1 MDDPGIAAKLVEAL
15 DASFPDGRQDLR
27 PVHTFGIGATGFFEA
42 SDVARDYSI
51 AEHFQGQQIRIV
63 ARFSNGSGSG
73 VQHDGWSDV
82 RGLAIRFQLAN
93 GAAADLIAM
102 TLNEFFTPTV
112 ETFLKFS
119 PATIPIAAERESTWL
134 KIFDMLRLILPM
146 DDPYPGQKTEAVT
159 GALKFANNHSY
170 AQLPVFQ
177 AGALGA
183 PVSYA
188 RATYHAVHTFVVV
201 APDGVR
207 RPVRFT
213 WQPVSGVLTTDRTA
227 PPSDKYLQQEICDR
241 LAKGPARFILMM
253 TIGEIGDDFDNPS
266 RPWPPHRVRVVMGTL
281 TLDAVPDDQVANG
294 ELLSF
299 NPWRLVPGIEPSD
312 DPILRARRDAYEYSR
327 NRRKAPPG
335 CPFSRS

>member
-1 MDDPGIAAKLVEAL
+1 MAEKLVAAL
-15 DASFPDGRQDLR
+15 RASFPDNRSDLR
-27 PVHTFGIGATGFFEA
+27 PVHAFGIGATGYFEA
-42 SDVARDYSI
+42 SDIARDYSI
-51 AEHFQGQQIRIV
+51 AEHFQGRRIPVV

-82 RGLAIRFQLAN
+82 RGLAVRFQLPN

-112 ETFLKFS
+112 ETFLDFS
-119 PATIPIAAERESTWL
+119 PATIPIPARRESPWL
-134 KIFDMLRLILPM
+134 KIFDMLRLMLPM
-146 DDPYPGQKTEAVT
+146 ADPYPGQTTEAVT
-159 GALKFANNHSY
+159 GALKFADRHSY
-170 AQLPVFQ
+170 AKLPVFQ

-213 WQPVSGVLTTDRTA
+213 WQPVSGVLTNPIAT
-227 PPSDKYLQQEICDR
+227 PVDKYLQQELSDR
-241 LAKGPARFILMM
+241 LAEGPARFILMM
-253 TIGEIGDDFDNPS
+253 TIGETGDDFADPS
-266 RPWPPHRVRVVMGTL
+266 RPWSPHRVRIVMGTL

-312 DPILRARRDAYEYSR
+312 DPILRARRDAYELSR
-327 NRRKAPPG
+327 KLRGAPA
-335 CPFSRS
+335 CPFSGS